1 MGNNTR
7 VGLAALVAAPFIGV
21 MATGA
26 AIAEPQ
32 TCTVNT
38 ARVAAN
44 EGDFDTLCS
53 CSQVTRGFV
62 SHLQNRSDFASILQ
76 NTSAQCPGL
85 TQLLSDL
92 PTASISNTN
101 AGEERSRDPSSNSVG
116 SSENGSS
123 GNGGGSSGNSD
134 GSSGGNGDP
143 GDGGSSPGDGGGKGG
158 GKGGHGGGDKPG
170 KGGGKGG
177 HGGGDKPGKG
187 GDKGG
192 HGGGDKPGKG
202 GGKGGNDGGDKP
214 GKGGAKGNNGG
225 GNGPEGASPGRGKNA
240 NNDER

>member
-1 MGNNTR
+1 MGNNIR
-7 VGLAALVAAPFIGV
+7 FGLAALVAAPFIGV

-44 EGDFDTLCS
+44 EGDFDTLCG
-53 CSQVTRGFV
+53 CSHVTRGFV

-92 PTASISNTN
+92 PTASITNTN
-101 AGEERSRDPSSNSVG
+101 AGEDRSSDPSSNSGVSNG
-116 SSENGSS
+116 SDSS
-123 GNGGGSSGNSD
+123 GNGGGSSGNSG
-134 GSSGGNGDP
+134 GSSGGSSDP
-143 GDGGSSPGDGGGKGG
+143 GDGGNSPGDGGGKGG

-187 GDKGG
+187 GGK
-192 HGGGDKPGKG
+192 GGDKPGKG
-202 GGKGGNDGGDKP
+202 GGKGK
-214 GKGGAKGNNGG
+214 K
-225 GNGPEGASPGRGKNA
+225 
-240 NNDER
+240 

>member
-44 EGDFDTLCS
+44 EGDFDTLCG
-53 CSQVTRGFV
+53 CSHVTRGFV
-62 SHLQNRSDFASILQ
+62 SHLQTRSDFASILQ

-101 AGEERSRDPSSNSVG
+101 AGEDRSSDPSSNSGDANGSG
-116 SSENGSS
+116 SSDNSGGSPGNS
-123 GNGGGSSGNSD
+123 GGNSGGSS
-134 GSSGGNGDP
+134 DP
-143 GDGGSSPGDGGGKGG
+143 GDGGNSPGDGG

-177 HGGGDKPGKG
+177 H
-187 GDKGG
+187 
-192 HGGGDKPGKG
+192 HGGDKPGKG
-202 GGKGGNDGGDKP
+202 GGKGGDKP
-214 GKGGAKGNNGG
+214 GKGGGKG
-225 GNGPEGASPGRGKNA
+225 KK
-240 NNDER
+240 

>member
-101 AGEERSRDPSSNSVG
+101 AGEDRSSDPSSNSGDANGSG
-116 SSENGSS
+116 SSDNSGGSPGNS
-123 GNGGGSSGNSD
+123 GGNSGGSS
-134 GSSGGNGDP
+134 DP
-143 GDGGSSPGDGGGKGG
+143 GDGGNSPGDGG

-187 GDKGG
+187 GGKGG
-192 HGGGDKPGKG
+192 HHGGDKPGKG
-202 GGKGGNDGGDKP
+202 GGKGK
-214 GKGGAKGNNGG
+214 K
-225 GNGPEGASPGRGKNA
+225 
-240 NNDER
+240 